1 MTFPKGVR
9 KAIDLYQ
16 EKIEAVAGGWVDWK
30 NPLGCGSYGCVFPLW
45 TKDVS
50 YDKPG
55 DQARPLD
62 RVLKISTD
70 PTEGPVVSAI
80 MKTGLDKRLNG
91 LARWYGV
98 WRIPE
103 PIQKGPRGTGWII
116 VREEV
121 RPYRF
126 NDYSSGGFSRRTN
139 WIDKLR
145 DYNKFTRQGLKAK
158 TERGR
163 EKNFDEAQHAISQLY
178 NDQGTYS
185 VAEAVESLRREDII
199 LADIH
204 QGNLGTRIH
213 PTEDQPLQMAWWEDQ
228 KERPP
233 LLIFDPGHSSAPKD
247 TTVEDLWATAG
258 AANPW
263 MGGEAREIEVL

>member
-1 MTFPKGVR
+1 MRFPNGIR
-9 KAIDLYQ
+9 KIIDRYR
-16 EKIEAVAGGWVDWK
+16 EKIEAVSGGHVDWQ

-45 TKDVS
+45 DR
-50 YDKPG
+50 DPG
-55 DQARPLD
+55 FDQVPNLARPLD

-80 MKTGLDKRLNG
+80 MKTKLDKRLNG

-103 PIQKGPRGTGWII
+103 PIQKGPRGTGWVI

-121 RPYRF
+121 KPFKY
-126 NDYSSGGFSRRTN
+126 NDFASWDQTHAN
-139 WIDKLR
+139 TWIDELR
-145 DYNKFTRQGLKAK
+145 RYNKYTRQELQAK
-158 TERGR
+158 TERGK
-163 EKNFDEAQHAISQLY
+163 EKNFDEAQQAVGQLY
-178 NDQGTYS
+178 NNHGTYYI
-185 VAEAVESLRREDII
+185 AEAIELLRREGII
-199 LADIH
+199 LADVH

-213 PTEDQPLQMAWWEDQ
+213 ATEDQPLEQAWWEDQ

-247 TTVEDLWATAG
+247 TTVEDLWAVAG

-263 MGGEAREIEVL
+263 MGGEARQIETL